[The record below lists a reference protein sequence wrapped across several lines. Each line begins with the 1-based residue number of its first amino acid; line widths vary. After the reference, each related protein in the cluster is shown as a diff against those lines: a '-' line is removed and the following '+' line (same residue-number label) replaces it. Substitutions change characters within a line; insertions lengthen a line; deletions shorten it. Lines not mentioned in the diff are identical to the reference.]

1 MVAQFSVRRRSAIMK
16 QAVDFFKVIYIDSNP
31 GNGGKMPERNVNIK

>member
-1 MVAQFSVRRRSAIMK
+1 MK

-31 GNGGKMPERNVNIK
+31 GNGGKMPERNVNIKEFGSRNAGDL